1 MIITLKRTI
10 YFLFKLLEI
19 TIGVLLKWKCETR
32 QNGRGC
38 GRPPTTPPTPWLQ
51 SDSLCTF
58 VAPWLVINVLFYLL
72 CIIKKSVIS
81 KTTSWQIHW
90 ISIEDIVQLSVQTS
104 EGYSYMC
111 VYMCNIYVYIY
122 NIQCLLLRSIH
133 YYAVVCSY

>member
-1 MIITLKRTI
+1 M
-10 YFLFKLLEI
+10 
-19 TIGVLLKWKCETR
+19 
-32 QNGRGC
+32 
-38 GRPPTTPPTPWLQ
+38 
-51 SDSLCTF
+51 
-58 VAPWLVINVLFYLL
+58 L